1 MFMGKPHKVQRF
13 RMSGRFPASDLSKP
27 KKKGWI
33 NPYKNFLVGFPRAD
47 SSCKVR
53 MWNNLYASVWEHM

>member
-1 MFMGKPHKVQRF
+1 MFMGKPQNVQRF

-33 NPYKNFLVGFPRAD
+33 NLTKTF
-47 SSCKVR
+47 S
-53 MWNNLYASVWEHM
+53 